1 MAVTEQTERV
11 SEILNLL
18 YLIIKRM
25 LPIQTL
31 ILMY

>member
-1 MAVTEQTERV
+1 MAVNEQTERV
-11 SEILNLL
+11 SDILNLL

-25 LPIQTL
+25 LPIRTL